1 MNKLFLSTAVAIIL
15 VSAQTP
21 LWAQSTQTA
30 PQTASTTIYKLVDD
44 SGRVTYSNLP
54 MKGATKVDL
63 DPLTTLT
70 LPAAK
75 TANRTVLASVSPIP
89 NLPNIDSATQKKR
102 DEMRRKILE
111 DEVRSEEKLLNEA
124 KAALAEQES
133 DRSTVLMMRA
143 AAEKQSVGAIVEARR
158 AYDQREEKL
167 REMQDTIAAHEKN
180 VGAIKKEL
188 AAVK

>member
-1 MNKLFLSTAVAIIL
+1 MNKHFLSTAVAISFVL
-15 VSAQTP
+15 AQTP
-21 LWAQSTQTA
+21 LWAQSTPPQA
-30 PQTASTTIYKLVDD
+30 PSTTIYKLVDD

-70 LPAAK
+70 LPLAK
-75 TANRTVLASVSPIP
+75 TANRTVLASVSPLP
-89 NLPNIDSATQKKR
+89 NLPTIDSATQKKR

-111 DEVRSEEKLLNEA
+111 DEVRSEEQLLNEA

-133 DRSTVLMMRA
+133 DRSTVMMMRA
-143 AAEKQSVGAIVEARR
+143 AAEKQSAGAIVEARR

-167 REMQDTIAAHEKN
+167 RAMQDVVATHEKN
-180 VGAIKKEL
+180 MDAIKKEL

>member
-1 MNKLFLSTAVAIIL
+1 MNKHFLSTAVAISFVL
-15 VSAQTP
+15 AQTP
-21 LWAQSTQTA
+21 LWAQSTPPQA
-30 PQTASTTIYKLVDD
+30 PSTTIYKLVDD

-70 LPAAK
+70 LPLAK
-75 TANRTVLASVSPIP
+75 TANRTVLASVSPLP
-89 NLPNIDSATQKKR
+89 NLPTIDSATQKKR

-124 KAALAEQES
+124 KATLAEQES
-133 DRSTVLMMRA
+133 DRSTVMMMRA
-143 AAEKQSVGAIVEARR
+143 AAEKQSAGAIVEARR
-158 AYDQREEKL
+158 AYGQREEKL
-167 REMQDTIAAHEKN
+167 RAMQDAVATHEKN
-180 VGAIKKEL
+180 MDAIKKEL